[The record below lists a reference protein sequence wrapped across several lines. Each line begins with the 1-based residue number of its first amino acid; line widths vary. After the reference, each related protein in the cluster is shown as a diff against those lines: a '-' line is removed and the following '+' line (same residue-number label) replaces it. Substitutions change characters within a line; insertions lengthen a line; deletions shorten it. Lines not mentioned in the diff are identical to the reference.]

1 RVKAFQKKHQLV
13 VNGIGDPVTLK
24 KLEAEVPYLALE
36 EGVRHNDMLTLK
48 KHLQTLAFAN
58 GMAMTNYYGS
68 YTTKK
73 VKDLQKYYGI
83 KQTGKADKDTLKIIK
98 DILNSPYLPGKRHQ
112 DIIPFKEKLNAT
124 EFGGISLTNLYGSF
138 TEKRVKAF
146 QKKHQLVVNGIG
158 DPVTLK
164 KLEAEVPYLALE
176 EGVRHNDVLT
186 LKKDLQ
192 TLGFANG
199 MSMTNYYG
207 SYTTKKVKD
216 LQKYYGIKQTGKADK
231 DTLKIIKDILNS
243 PYLPGKRHQDI
254 IPFKEK
260 LNATEF
266 GGISLTNLYG
276 SFTEKRVKAFQ
287 KKHQLVVNGI
297 GDPVTLKK
305 LEAEV
310 PYLALEEGV
319 RHNDVL
325 TLKKDLQTLGFANGM
340 SMTNYY
346 GSYTT
351 KKVKDLQKY
360 YGIKQTGKADKDT
373 LKIIKDILNSPYLP
387 GKRHQDIIPFKE
399 KLNATEFG
407 GISLTNL
414 YGSFTEKRVKAF
426 QKKHQLVVNGIGD
439 PVTLKKLEAEVP
451 YLALEEGVR
460 HNDVLTLKK
469 DLQTLGFAN
478 GMSMTNY
485 YGSYTTKKVKD
496 LQKYYGIKQT
506 GKADKDTL
514 K

>member
-1 RVKAFQKKHQLV
+1 MTQKNSSLPKSFLIFVLFMFLFHSVTIQIV
-13 VNGIGDPVTLK
+13 VANEDDNETNNIEVTDSNNH
-24 KLEAEVPYLALE
+24 E
-36 EGVRHNDMLTLK
+36 ETSDNASNNSDNDQNESDSESDYNSKNQETS
-48 KHLQTLAFAN
+48 N
-58 GMAMTNYYGS
+58 D
-68 YTTKK
+68 
-73 VKDLQKYYGI
+73 DL
-83 KQTGKADKDTLKIIK
+83 D
-98 DILNSPYLPGKRHQ
+98 
-112 DIIPFKEKLNAT
+112 DIIEENHNNSNNQDDEELLENEVEGAPTESKESINDVEPSDAKNPDVTKDKNQNQLQLSKKNNAST
-124 EFGGISLTNLYGSF
+124 
-138 TEKRVKAF
+138 
-146 QKKHQLVVNGIG
+146 
-158 DPVTLK
+158 
-164 KLEAEVPYLALE
+164 LE

-387 GKRHQDIIPFKE
+387 GKRHLDIIPFKE

-485 YGSYTTKKVKD
+485 
-496 LQKYYGIKQT
+496 
-506 GKADKDTL
+506 
-514 K
+514 